1 MRSRSIID
9 VLHQLG
15 ASVDYTH
22 ILRIETQFAQAV
34 PSNSSEHNIYIPP
47 ELSRNKFIF
56 FSIDNSDFSED
67 TPDGKK
73 NLHATAMVVFQ
84 RNSSDSPKVVVDVG
98 DKSGKTTKSLPA
110 AAIPQT
116 ESHECHVPKN
126 TQPKFPGYDLT
137 TTPSIDITES
147 TQQTDFAWVVSHSI
161 TRSRC
166 EQPKIPTW
174 APYNSKLKS
183 AALSLTTVAM
193 LPLLAAPVHEWS
205 TMLTVLMQAQ
215 KITAVV

>member
-22 ILRIETQFAQAV
+22 ILRIETQFAHAV
-34 PSNSSEHNIYIPP
+34 LSNSSEHNIYIPP

-116 ESHECHVPKN
+116 EFHECHVPKN

-147 TQQTDFAWVVSHSI
+147 TQQTDFAWAVSHSI